1 MNLCLFTGGL
11 TAPDQPAQLSPFQT
25 MPVTPPVPHDGGGLL
40 PVTFDGRRRA
50 TKPLDAQLVNG
61 MTVRDKKLLQFR
73 DQLVK
78 RRKQLNMRQ
87 NTAQMAKGGV
97 RTAIER

>member
-1 MNLCLFTGGL
+1 
-11 TAPDQPAQLSPFQT
+11 
-25 MPVTPPVPHDGGGLL
+25 MPVTPPVAHDGGGHL

-50 TKPLDAQLVNG
+50 TKPLDAPLMDG

-87 NTAQMAKGGV
+87 NTAQLGQGGI
-97 RTAIER
+97 RTAVERQKSIDRQ